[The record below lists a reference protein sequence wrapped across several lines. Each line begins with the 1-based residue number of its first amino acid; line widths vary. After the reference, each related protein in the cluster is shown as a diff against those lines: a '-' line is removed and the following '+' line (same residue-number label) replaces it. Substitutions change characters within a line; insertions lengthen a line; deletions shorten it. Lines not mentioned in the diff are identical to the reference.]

1 MKTSG
6 RRCAGPLKAKMN
18 RGDIGKAVGKL
29 AVAKSLLVITGAGI
43 SAESGIPTFRGSD
56 GLWNNHRAEDLAT
69 PSAFERDPAVVWQWY
84 DWRRGII
91 AKAMP
96 NPGHRAIKDLEGMF
110 GHFLLITQNVDGLHE
125 RSGIRNII
133 EIHGNLW
140 RVRCVRD
147 GRESMLMDVPLK
159 EVPPRCACGALLRP
173 DVVWFGESIP
183 GEALRRSFQAL
194 EACDVLLVVGTSGV
208 VYPVAS
214 FPEEVKGN
222 GGFVIEINMEETP
235 ITRAADVS
243 LFGRSGDILPEI
255 VKELKN
261 RSR

>member
-1 MKTSG
+1 MKKAMSEKNIEKAAERLAGSG
-6 RRCAGPLKAKMN
+6 S
-18 RGDIGKAVGKL
+18 V
-29 AVAKSLLVITGAGI
+29 LVITGAGI
-43 SAESGIPTFRGSD
+43 SAESGIPTFRGSE
-56 GLWNNHRAEDLAT
+56 GLWKNFRAEELAT
-69 PSAFERDPAVVWQWY
+69 PGAFSRDPVTVWQWY

-91 AKAMP
+91 GKAQP
-96 NPGHRAIKDLEGMF
+96 NPGHLAIKELEDLF
-110 GHFLLITQNVDGLHE
+110 DRFFLVTQNVDGFHG
-125 RSGIRNII
+125 RTGIRNII

-159 EVPPRCACGALLRP
+159 EVPPRCDCGALLRP

-183 GEALRRSFQAL
+183 GEALQKSHHAL

-222 GGFVIEINMEETP
+222 GGFVIEVNMEETP
-235 ITRAADVS
+235 ITRVADIS

-255 VKELKN
+255 VKELKKKFKVQGSTFN
-261 RSR
+261 V

>member
-1 MKTSG
+1 
-6 RRCAGPLKAKMN
+6 MN
-18 RGDIGKAVGKL
+18 KGDIGGAAGKL
-29 AVAKSLLVITGAGI
+29 ADAKSLLVITGAGI

-56 GLWNNHRAEDLAT
+56 GLWKNYRAEELAT
-69 PSAFERDPAVVWQWY
+69 PWAFERDPVVVWQWY

-91 AKAMP
+91 GEAQP
-96 NPGHRAIKDLEGMF
+96 NPGHLAIKELEDMF
-110 GHFLLITQNVDGLHE
+110 PHFLLITQNVDGLHA
-125 RSGIRNII
+125 RTGIRNII

-147 GRESMLMDVPLK
+147 GRESMLTDVPL
-159 EVPPRCACGALLRP
+159 EEIPPRCDCGALLRP

-183 GEALRRSFQAL
+183 GAALRQSFHAL
-194 EACDVLLVVGTSGV
+194 ETCDALLVVGTSGV

-222 GGFVIEINMEETP
+222 GGLVIEVNMEETP
-235 ITRAADVS
+235 ITRVADIS

-255 VKELKN
+255 VKELKKDQGDG
-261 RSR
+261 